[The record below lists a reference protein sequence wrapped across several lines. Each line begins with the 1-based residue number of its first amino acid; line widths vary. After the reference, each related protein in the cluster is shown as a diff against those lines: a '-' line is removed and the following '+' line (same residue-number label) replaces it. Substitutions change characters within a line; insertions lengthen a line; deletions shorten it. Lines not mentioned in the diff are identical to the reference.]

1 MPVILAALI
10 GALMQA
16 SASMV
21 GRVLVALGIG
31 AVTYAGV
38 STLFNSL
45 KASAFSY
52 LDQAAGSASIGPWL
66 AVFHI
71 GMIFNIL
78 FSAVAVRL
86 ALRGLTSGS
95 LKRWVTK

>member
-1 MPVILAALI
+1 MPTILAALI
-10 GALMQA
+10 GALIQA
-16 SASMV
+16 MASLI
-21 GRVLVALGIG
+21 GRALVALGIG

-38 STLFNSL
+38 SALYNSL

-66 AVFHI
+66 AIFHV

-86 ALRGLTSGS
+86 ALRGLTSGT
-95 LKRWVTK
+95 LKKWVTK